1 MPFIMFLFGSGLTL
15 VLVLHRFRNRG
26 EIPALASVRY
36 AFGKPAARL
45 RKQF

>member
-15 VLVLHRFRNRG
+15 VLMLHGFRNRG

-36 AFGKPAARL
+36 AVGKPAARL

>member
-1 MPFIMFLFGSGLTL
+1 MPFIMFLFASGLTV
-15 VLVLHRFRNRG
+15 VLMLYGFRNRG
-26 EIPALASVRY
+26 EILALASVRY